1 MQQLGATDAIAL
13 DGGSSVSFY
22 YRHTLMV
29 APRRRLT
36 NLLVVYEKSRDYEVA
51 LPRLKPLRQ
60 YARR

>member
-1 MQQLGATDAIAL
+1 
-13 DGGSSVSFY
+13 
-22 YRHTLMV
+22 MV
-29 APRRRLT
+29 APGRRLT